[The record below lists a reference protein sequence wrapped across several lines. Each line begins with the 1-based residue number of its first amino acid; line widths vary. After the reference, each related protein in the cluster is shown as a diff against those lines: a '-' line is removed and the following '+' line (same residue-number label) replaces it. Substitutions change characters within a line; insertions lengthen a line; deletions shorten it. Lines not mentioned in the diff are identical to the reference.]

1 MFSWAE
7 VWHKDFEAGSEYN
20 FSLYYEKKKMLITFQ
35 TKEVN
40 KNALLN
46 LDSVSEPPE
55 RRFWRLSESTHPKTT
70 AQGNLKRALPYPW
83 HL

>member
-40 KNALLN
+40 K
-46 LDSVSEPPE
+46 
-55 RRFWRLSESTHPKTT
+55 KCTT
-70 AQGNLKRALPYPW
+70 KFRQCEWTSRKKVLEAVREHLP
-83 HL
+83 